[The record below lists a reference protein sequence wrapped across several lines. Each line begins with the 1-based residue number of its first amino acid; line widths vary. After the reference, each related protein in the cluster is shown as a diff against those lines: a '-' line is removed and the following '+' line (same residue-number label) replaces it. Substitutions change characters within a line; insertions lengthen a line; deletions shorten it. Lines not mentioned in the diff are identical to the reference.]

1 MRVIGVDPGMTRCGY
16 GIVEVRSGISR
27 HLASGTIRAEA
38 DEAPER
44 TLYRICISIERLI
57 EEHDAEAMAI
67 ERLFV
72 NRNTRTALGV
82 AQAMGVAM
90 LAAAESGIG
99 VTQYTPSEVKAAIT
113 GTGTADKLQ
122 VAFMVRAMLR
132 LQGEVDSADAAD
144 ALALALAH
152 AHGAKL
158 RSLEDRIVSRT

>member
-1 MRVIGVDPGMTRCGY
+1 MRVIGVDPGIARCGY

-38 DEAPER
+38 DEAIER
-44 TLYRICISIERLI
+44 SLFRICLSLERLI
-57 EEHDAEAMAI
+57 EANEVEAMAI

-90 LAAAESGIG
+90 LAAAECGIG

-113 GTGTADKLQ
+113 GTGTADKTQ
-122 VAFMVRAMLR
+122 VAFMIKAMLR
-132 LQGEVDSADAAD
+132 LETPLDSADAAD
-144 ALALALAH
+144 ALAMALAH

>member
-27 HLASGTIRAEA
+27 HLASGTIRAEGG
-38 DEAPER
+38 EAPER
-44 TLYRICISIERLI
+44 TLFRICLGIERAI
-57 EEHDAEAMAI
+57 EEHDVGAMAI

-72 NRNTRTALGV
+72 NQNTRSAIGV

-113 GTGTADKLQ
+113 GAGNADKSQ
-122 VAFMVRAMLR
+122 VAFMVKAMLR
-132 LQGEVDSADAAD
+132 LDGDFDSADAAD

-152 AHGAKL
+152 AHGAKM

>member
-16 GIVEVRSGISR
+16 GIVEVRSGISK
-27 HLASGTIRAEA
+27 HIASGTIRSESEEPAE
-38 DEAPER
+38 R
-44 TLYRICISIERLI
+44 SLYRICIDLERLI
-57 EEHDAEAMAI
+57 EAHDVDAMAI

-72 NRNTRTALGV
+72 NRNTRTALAV

-113 GTGTADKLQ
+113 GTGTADKAQ
-122 VAFMVRAMLR
+122 VAFMIKAMLR
-132 LQGEVDSADAAD
+132 LDGEPDSPDAAD

-152 AHGAKL
+152 AHGSKL
-158 RSLEDRIVSRT
+158 RSLEERIVSRT